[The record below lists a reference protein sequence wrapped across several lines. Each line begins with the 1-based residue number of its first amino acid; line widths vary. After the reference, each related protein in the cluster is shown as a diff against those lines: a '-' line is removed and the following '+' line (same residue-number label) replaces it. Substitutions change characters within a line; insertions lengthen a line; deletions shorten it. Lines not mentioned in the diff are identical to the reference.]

1 MSSGLTDAVFLLSM
15 SFAWATSAGHLVCA
29 VPMAGDNDSATATL
43 RTPAKSFFIV
53 FVLSL
58 MFSAMFSALDLPA
71 RLPTEPWVFLNST
84 RNVAGPVPCWLALF
98 RLVN

>member
-58 MFSAMFSALDLPA
+58 VFSALALPA
-71 RLPTEPWVFLNST
+71 RLPTEPGVYLNSAS
-84 RNVAGPVPCWLALF
+84 NLAGAVPCC
-98 RLVN
+98 